1 MDSMSIEWTT
11 EMILIIIAG
20 GFLAAFVDSVVGGG
34 GLISVP
40 ALLAAGLPPHLALG
54 TNKLAGTM
62 SSLTSTIAFFRSGNI
77 DLKMSGKLVPLAAIG
92 AVSGTLLLQLVPSD
106 WLRPL
111 VVAMLLLVT
120 VYTLFRKDWGKVNT
134 LKAMSGR
141 GWIAMAAAALLL
153 GGYDGF
159 FGPGTGSF
167 LIFAFLLL
175 GLDFVKAAGNAKLL
189 NFTSN
194 LFALGSFFFLG
205 SISYGVGLLMGAA
218 MVLGSLV
225 GSRVAIKQGARY
237 VRPLFIGVSALL
249 IARQVWTIAAG

>member
-1 MDSMSIEWTT
+1 MELTWD
-11 EMILIIIAG
+11 ILLIVAAG
-20 GFLAAFVDSVVGGG
+20 GFLAAFVDAVVGGG
-34 GLISVP
+34 GLIAVP

-62 SSLTSTIAFFRSGNI
+62 SSLTSTLAFLRSGHI
-77 DLKMSGKLVPLAAIG
+77 DLRLTGKLVPLTAIG
-92 AVSGTLLLQLVPSD
+92 AVGGTVLLQLVPSD

-111 VVAMLLLVT
+111 VVGMLLVVT
-120 VYTLFRKDWGKVNT
+120 VYTLLRRDWGRVGT
-134 LKAMSGR
+134 FRALSRGSGL
-141 GWIAMAAAALLL
+141 AMAAAALLL

-175 GLDFVKAAGNAKLL
+175 GMDFVKAAGNAKLL

-194 LFALGSFFFLG
+194 LFSLGAFVVLGSV
-205 SISYGVGLLMGAA
+205 SYGIGLVMGAA
-218 MVLGSLV
+218 MVLGSLA
-225 GSRVAIKQGARY
+225 GSRVAIRQGARY

-249 IARQVWTIAAG
+249 IARQLWILFRG

>member
-1 MDSMSIEWTT
+1 MGMEWEWTW
-11 EMILIIIAG
+11 EVILIIIAG

-62 SSLTSTIAFFRSGNI
+62 SSLTSTIAFFRSGNVN
-77 DLKMSGKLVPLAAIG
+77 LRMAGKFVPFTAVG
-92 AVSGTLLLQLVPSD
+92 AVGGTLLLQLVPSD

-111 VVAMLLLVT
+111 VVVMLLLVT
-120 VYTLFRKDWGKVNT
+120 LYTLFRRDWGKVNT
-134 LKAMSGR
+134 LKALSR
-141 GWIAMAAAALLL
+141 KGWIVMAAAAFLL

-175 GLDFVKAAGNAKLL
+175 GMDFVKAAGNAKLL
-189 NFTSN
+189 NLTSN
-194 LFALGSFFFLG
+194 LFALVTFMFLG
-205 SISYGVGLLMGAA
+205 SIAYGIGLLMGAA
-218 MVLGSLV
+218 MVLGSLA
-225 GSRVAIKQGARY
+225 GSRIAIKQGAKF

-249 IARQVWTIAAG
+249 IARQIWTIAVG

>member
-1 MDSMSIEWTT
+1 MGMEWEWTW
-11 EMILIIIAG
+11 EVILIIIAG

-62 SSLTSTIAFFRSGNI
+62 SSLTSTIAFFRSGNVN
-77 DLKMSGKLVPLAAIG
+77 LRMAGKFVPFTAVGAIG
-92 AVSGTLLLQLVPSD
+92 GTLLLQLVPSD
-106 WLRPL
+106 WLRPI
-111 VVAMLLLVT
+111 VVVMLLLVT
-120 VYTLFRKDWGKVNT
+120 LYTLFRQDWGKVST
-134 LKAMSGR
+134 LKALSR
-141 GWIAMAAAALLL
+141 KGWIVMAVAAFLL

-189 NFTSN
+189 NLTSN
-194 LFALGSFFFLG
+194 LFALMTFMFLG
-205 SISYGVGLLMGAA
+205 SITYGVGLLMGAA

-225 GSRVAIKQGARY
+225 GSRIAIKQGAKY

-249 IARQVWTIAAG
+249 IARQIWTIAAG

>member
-1 MDSMSIEWTT
+1 MDITWQMV
-11 EMILIIIAG
+11 LIVAAG
-20 GFLAAFVDSVVGGG
+20 GFLAAFVDAVVGGG
-34 GLISVP
+34 GLIAVP

-62 SSLTSTIAFFRSGNI
+62 SSLTSTLAFLRSGHI
-77 DLKMSGKLVPLAAIG
+77 DLRLTGKLVPLTAVG
-92 AVSGTLLLQLVPSD
+92 AVSGTVLLQLVPSD

-111 VVAMLLLVT
+111 VVVMLIGVT
-120 VYTLFRKDWGKVNT
+120 VYTLFRRDWGKIGT
-134 LKAMSGR
+134 FRALTRRSG
-141 GWIAMAAAALLL
+141 IAMAAAALLL

-175 GLDFVKAAGNAKLL
+175 GMDFVKAAGNAKLL

-194 LFALGSFFFLG
+194 LFSLAAFVVLGSVA
-205 SISYGVGLLMGAA
+205 YGIGLIMGAA
-218 MVLGSLV
+218 MVLGSLA

-249 IARQVWTIAAG
+249 IARQIWLLAAG